1 MKFSRRLLRNLLTI
15 TALLLVA
22 AAAGCA
28 YAFRD
33 RHPGYKLTVNIPSG
47 ATNAGLRVGFAR
59 VKINPDLSDPKKKV
73 WLAGF
78 KQGRAATS
86 IHDDLWALACVIDDG
101 KTRLGIAALDTIGF
115 FHDDVVRV
123 RQRLQADSK
132 LDYAI
137 VCSTH
142 NHNGPDLVG
151 LWGPNYLRTG
161 VNADYREGVVE
172 AAAKVLNEAAHNLH
186 PAAVTFRELPAA
198 PEGLVA
204 DLRKPEVFDPNI
216 RVMHFTN
223 PTNGATLGTIV
234 GWADHPETVWSR
246 NTEVTADYPGYLR
259 DTLENGVKHRDAVLE
274 AGIGGTHLYINGAVG
289 GLMSTPPEVTVRDP
303 YLEQDFKE
311 PTHEKPRALGRQI
324 ASRVLK
330 ALESTNNV
338 PVTDAALAIRART
351 LEIPLRNKLY
361 ILASLFRLLDRG
373 YVRWKVIRTEIA
385 LVTFGDASIVCI
397 PGEIYPEIVNGGI
410 EKAPGGDYKI
420 QPIEVP
426 ALRELMP
433 GKIKFVFGLANDE
446 IGYIIPKSEW
456 DKKRPY
462 LYGAK
467 KKPYG
472 EINSVGPETGPLLH
486 AAFRDLIGPQK

>member
-1 MKFSRRLLRNLLTI
+1 MKLSRRLLRNLLTI
-15 TALLLVA
+15 AALLLAA

-33 RHPGYKLTVNIPSG
+33 RHPGYQLAVNIP
-47 ATNAGLRVGFAR
+47 ATPTPAGLRVGFAR
-59 VKINPDLSDPKKKV
+59 AKINPDLSNPKKKI

-86 IHDDLWALACVIDDG
+86 IHDDLWAIACVIDDG

-123 RQRLQADSK
+123 RQLLQSDSR
-132 LDYAI
+132 LDYTI

-142 NHNGPDLVG
+142 NHNTPDLIG

-161 VNADYREGVVE
+161 VNADYREHVINTT
-172 AAAKVLNEAAHNLH
+172 AHVLNEAAHALQ
-186 PAAVTFRELPAA
+186 PATVTFRELATS

-216 RVMHFTN
+216 RFMHFAN
-223 PTNGATLGTIV
+223 PTNGVTLGTIV

-259 DTLENGVKHRDAVLE
+259 DTLENGVKHRDAMLE
-274 AGIGGTHLYINGAVG
+274 SGIGGTHLYINGAVG
-289 GLMSTPPEVTVRDP
+289 GLMSTPPDVTVRDP

-311 PTHEKPRALGRQI
+311 PAHEKPRALGRQL
-324 ASRVLK
+324 AARVLK
-330 ALESTNNV
+330 ALENTN
-338 PVTDAALAIRART
+338 AAPITNATLAIRART

-361 ILASLFRLLDRG
+361 ILASLFHLLDRG

-385 LVTFGDASIVCI
+385 LVTFGDASIACI

-410 EKAPGGDYKI
+410 ERPPGGDY
-420 QPIEVP
+420 PINPVEVP
-426 ALRELMP
+426 PLRELMP

-456 DKKRPY
+456 DKTRPY
-462 LYGAK
+462 LYDAK

-486 AAFRDLIGPQK
+486 AAFRELCRGK